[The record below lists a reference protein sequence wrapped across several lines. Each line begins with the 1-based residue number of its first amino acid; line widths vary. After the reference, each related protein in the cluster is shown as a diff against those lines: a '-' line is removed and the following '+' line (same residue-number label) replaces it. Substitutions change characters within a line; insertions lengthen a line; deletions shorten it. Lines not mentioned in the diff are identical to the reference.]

1 MTRKAVGR
9 VRAVTTLVLIMAAI
23 GVVTVIATINTF
35 EVIFRHDT
43 SLSDVI
49 INVELTS
56 DDSYDK
62 VLMSKESQVFD
73 EGHFGTPR
81 KIKFPESRI
90 HYDVTSSQA
99 ESSKWK
105 ATKGLA
111 HYFVTEN
118 PVQKVFGGAVI
129 YMRENTP
136 TTHDIGS
143 IMNGDI
149 INIVTTE
156 GWQLGYEVRNVTND
170 PSLLAAGPN
179 EVSTID
185 VILVDELS
193 GDVRCFDATLLKV
206 GERI

>member
-1 MTRKAVGR
+1 MTRKAVSR

-49 INVELTS
+49 IDIELTS

-73 EGHFGTPR
+73 EGHFGTPK

-90 HYDVTSSQA
+90 HYDVTSSQV

-149 INIVTTE
+149 INIVLHSSQRKQKPFFYC
-156 GWQLGYEVRNVTND
+156 GCSNGVK
-170 PSLLAAGPN
+170 SLRIFKNHFSILFSYGKG
-179 EVSTID
+179 
-185 VILVDELS
+185 VI
-193 GDVRCFDATLLKV
+193 K
-206 GERI
+206 